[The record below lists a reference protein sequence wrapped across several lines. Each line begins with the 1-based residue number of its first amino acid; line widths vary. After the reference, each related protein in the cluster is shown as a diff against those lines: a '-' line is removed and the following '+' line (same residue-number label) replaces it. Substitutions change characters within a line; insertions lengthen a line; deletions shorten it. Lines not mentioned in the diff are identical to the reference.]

1 MRRLIDGLLG
11 AALAG
16 LLAAAPGQ
24 VLPLQGGAGVRAGAI
39 GAPARAVRRAELRV
53 ASERT
58 LRAPQQKAARTR
70 RPSTS
75 SGSGLLLAPLPAGAV
90 GTPVVFSMRVACTLV
105 SLRSECGHCTR
116 APRPP
121 PIS

>member
-1 MRRLIDGLLG
+1 MRRLIQGFLG

-24 VLPLQGGAGVRAGAI
+24 VLPLEGGAGVPARAI
-39 GAPARAVRRAELRV
+39 GAPARPAELRV

-58 LRAPQQKAARTR
+58 LKAPQQKAARTR

-75 SGSGLLLAPLPAGAV
+75 SGSGVLLAAVPASAV
-90 GTPVVFSMRVACTLV
+90 GAPVVFSIRIATAVVPLP
-105 SLRSECGHCTR
+105 SECGHCTR